1 MVSKFEQERDRRGM
15 LSDYLYGV
23 SKLYVSGVG
32 IGGLSPLITGQE
44 MGLNN
49 YVCVIMGSLA
59 AYGFAYCANIILKYR
74 IKS

>member
-1 MVSKFEQERDRRGM
+1 MVSKFEQERDRRGK

-23 SKLYVSGVG
+23 SKLFVSGVG
-32 IGGLSPLITGQE
+32 IGGLSLLITGQE

-49 YVCVIMGSLA
+49 YVCVIMSSLA
-59 AYGFAYCANIILKYR
+59 VYGFAYCANIILKYR

>member
-1 MVSKFEQERDRRGM
+1 MVSKFEQERDRRGK

-23 SKLYVSGVG
+23 SKLFVSGVG

-49 YVCVIMGSLA
+49 YVCVIMGS
-59 AYGFAYCANIILKYR
+59 
-74 IKS
+74 